1 VAGLEKKSRVL
12 NEKEKKIVAY
22 HEVGHALVGAL
33 MPGSGKVEK
42 ISIVPRGMA
51 ALGYTLQLPTEDRF
65 LMDEN
70 ELRGQIATLLGGRSA
85 EEIVF
90 GSITTGAANDLQR
103 ATDLAER
110 MVTTYGMSKVLGPL
124 AYEKG
129 QQNNFLGD
137 GMMNPRRM
145 VSNDTA
151 KAIDEEVKEI
161 VETAHQQALAILNE
175 NRDLLEAI
183 AQQILDVE
191 VIEGAALHNLLN
203 QVRPPAQKVPVA
215 V

>member
-1 VAGLEKKSRVL
+1 
-12 NEKEKKIVAY
+12 
-22 HEVGHALVGAL
+22 
-33 MPGSGKVEK
+33 
-42 ISIVPRGMA
+42 MA

-65 LMDEN
+65 LMDEG

-137 GMMNPRRM
+137 GAMMNPRRM
-145 VSNDTA
+145 VSDETA

-161 VETAHQQALAILNE
+161 VETAHQQALDILKT
-175 NRDLLEAI
+175 NRDLLENI
-183 AQQILDVE
+183 AQQILEQE
-191 VIEGAALHNLLN
+191 VIEGEELQNLLN
-203 QVRPPAQKVPVA
+203 QVQSPADRVPAA